1 MNNDELN
8 GSAPVGLY
16 EIADGAP
23 IADGGLVCLDG
34 NGKAVPGADAAGL
47 KFVGVAEGSRDGL
60 VKVGCGIVRL
70 PHAGLTRVM
79 RGGSGLR
86 QGQHHSGKCH
96 GEQGGVRNRGGCGR
110 RRRLDR
116 HTAPGRGR
124 RARRRRIWPLAQ
136 RTRRK

>member
-16 EIADGAP
+16 ELADGAP

-34 NGKAVPGADAAGL
+34 NGKAVPGGDAAGL

-79 RGGSGLR
+79 RGDPAYAKDSSTVANATENKVACGIVVDVDADGAWIDTRPQAVAAARVAAGSGL
-86 QGQHHSGKCH
+86 
-96 GEQGGVRNRGGCGR
+96 
-110 RRRLDR
+110 
-116 HTAPGRGR
+116 
-124 RARRRRIWPLAQ
+124 
-136 RTRRK
+136 